1 MAEITDFPERRDQI
15 SIAADEIGKELKK
28 MQGYKTVGP
37 ENERLIEIFGGRNIP
52 RKITFAHMQELL
64 KDMSPIAGDENTIF
78 TLSQV
83 IEEKFPGTI
92 DKKNF
97 ADFEERFGSVLD
109 TQDAGKSTKLPANDP
124 GKKKDPTKITL
135 REAAEL
141 YRKDLGTQKIT
152 RFNAGSSF
160 AEYGD
165 MTVVEAFTGERGER
179 PIDKMG
185 EKAAKKSPG
194 AYNDLMRDLRFVSI
208 PVRREIALATPD
220 SPILSSLPAAEA
232 AAEQTKIVLGPSMPT
247 AVEADIRI
255 LTANKKGWGELFTR
269 LEGIASDPKNPK
281 AAVADALLTTFY
293 TGPRGGLIANLK
305 GYEYKPDSGSIRV
318 VPQTKAKRMAGEA
331 GEAGAQK
338 SGGIRQ
344 AAIPYNVPLNEDA
357 VGYIERRM
365 KYNEANPDIVKFIR
379 DSGTNHIFVKRNAK
393 GKPTKVSTTDMS
405 QLLGEIEV
413 SQPLI
418 EDAVS
423 GKEYNSLY
431 PTEVADKTA
440 GKWGEALARNFH
452 ASVGLLELK
461 IEGQTMDFLQGRSE
475 TSGTEGRSQ
484 TKKLGYAK
492 RPTGFFTS
500 GERDAQQQI
509 ANWINSTTGRTA
521 ADIPGIETRISPA
534 TYAIPGF
541 FDTPVEEVVSS
552 PKAAAVEEVL
562 PTSPADFDDDTKAAL
577 KSGGF
582 NIDYSKIID
591 KGDKILKGLLPV
603 AIGTSAIVASREAEA
618 QGDTP
623 FVAGMKGVAAGASE
637 LVAPPGMAFS
647 DKEFREDQRATTPGG
662 SGLGPRT
669 DVAPQTDAL
678 GYIKPEFAM
687 YPMEDAPRESFL
699 DTELKQP

>member
-1 MAEITDFPERRDQI
+1 MAE
-15 SIAADEIGKELKK
+15 
-28 MQGYKTVGP
+28 
-37 ENERLIEIFGGRNIP
+37 
-52 RKITFAHMQELL
+52 
-64 KDMSPIAGDENTIF
+64 
-78 TLSQV
+78 
-83 IEEKFPGTI
+83 
-92 DKKNF
+92 
-97 ADFEERFGSVLD
+97 
-109 TQDAGKSTKLPANDP
+109 
-124 GKKKDPTKITL
+124 KKDPTKITL

-152 RFNAGSSF
+152 RFNSGSSF

-194 AYNDLMRDLRFVSI
+194 AYNDLLRDLRFVSI
-208 PVRREIALATPD
+208 PVRREIALAAPD

-232 AAEQTKIVLGPSMPT
+232 AAEQTKIVLGPLMPT
-247 AVEADIRI
+247 AVEADVRI

-269 LEGIASDPKNPK
+269 LEDIASDPKNSK

-305 GYEYKPDSGSIRV
+305 GHEYKPDSGSIRV

-379 DSGTNHIFVKRNAK
+379 DSETNHIFVKRNAK
-393 GKPTKVSTTDMS
+393 GKPTKVSTADMS

-431 PTEVADKTA
+431 PTEVGDKTA

-452 ASVGLLELK
+452 SSVGLLELK

-521 ADIPGIETRISPA
+521 ADIPGIEARISPA

-541 FDTPVEEVVSS
+541 FDTPAEEAVSL
-552 PKAAAVEEVL
+552 PKAAPVEEAL
-562 PTSPADFDDDTKAAL
+562 PTSPADFNDDTKAAL
-577 KSGGF
+577 KKGGF
-582 NIDYSKIID
+582 NIDYSKLGVGASLTGLTVASALTSQDAAAATSEIARD
-591 KGDKILKGLLPV
+591 VALDVAGETGLKSIVGRTIAGRIPV
-603 AIGTSAIVASREAEA
+603 ADVLIPSANMAGEGVSTPAPGTEPVSATPEELYRQAEA
-618 QGDTP
+618 
-623 FVAGMKGVAAGASE
+623 VADRPLMDPSRGGLPA
-637 LVAPPGMAFS
+637 LV
-647 DKEFREDQRATTPGG
+647 
-662 SGLGPRT
+662 
-669 DVAPQTDAL
+669 
-678 GYIKPEFAM
+678 GYFTQKTQEAKAEP
-687 YPMEDAPRESFL
+687 DDNFL
-699 DTELKQP
+699 NISP

>member
-1 MAEITDFPERRDQI
+1 MAE
-15 SIAADEIGKELKK
+15 
-28 MQGYKTVGP
+28 
-37 ENERLIEIFGGRNIP
+37 
-52 RKITFAHMQELL
+52 
-64 KDMSPIAGDENTIF
+64 
-78 TLSQV
+78 
-83 IEEKFPGTI
+83 
-92 DKKNF
+92 
-97 ADFEERFGSVLD
+97 
-109 TQDAGKSTKLPANDP
+109 
-124 GKKKDPTKITL
+124 KKDPTKITL

-208 PVRREIALATPD
+208 PVRREIALAAPD

-232 AAEQTKIVLGPSMPT
+232 AAEQTKIVLGPLMPT

-269 LEGIASDPKNPK
+269 LEDIASDPNNPR

-305 GYEYKPDSGSIRV
+305 GHEYKPESGSIRV

-338 SGGIRQ
+338 TGGIRQ

-423 GKEYNSLY
+423 GQKYNSLY

-452 ASVGLLELK
+452 ASVGILELK

-492 RPTGFFTS
+492 RPTDFFTP

-521 ADIPGIETRISPA
+521 ADIPGIEVRISPA

-541 FDTPVEEVVSS
+541 FDTPVEEAAS
-552 PKAAAVEEVL
+552 PVPTPVPVEKPAPTNFQELFAQNPELRSAMEGAGFEFKPEPEIPDEPEVPGDGKPGFGRTGAMLTAGVAGTAAML
-562 PTSPADFDDDTKAAL
+562 LDPAQALADEAIQQTGEAAL
-577 KSGGF
+577 RPVVGAVARRFPIAEVFAATETGLDPQERLAKAFNMSANDFYQMTPEEMAPYQQALDDAIAKQEQEAIDRRRGRNRARVGKGF
-582 NIDYSKIID
+582 LENQ
-591 KGDKILKGLLPV
+591 L
-603 AIGTSAIVASREAEA
+603 
-618 QGDTP
+618 
-623 FVAGMKGVAAGASE
+623 
-637 LVAPPGMAFS
+637 
-647 DKEFREDQRATTPGG
+647 
-662 SGLGPRT
+662 
-669 DVAPQTDAL
+669 
-678 GYIKPEFAM
+678 
-687 YPMEDAPRESFL
+687 
-699 DTELKQP
+699 QP

>member
-1 MAEITDFPERRDQI
+1 MAE
-15 SIAADEIGKELKK
+15 
-28 MQGYKTVGP
+28 
-37 ENERLIEIFGGRNIP
+37 
-52 RKITFAHMQELL
+52 
-64 KDMSPIAGDENTIF
+64 
-78 TLSQV
+78 
-83 IEEKFPGTI
+83 
-92 DKKNF
+92 
-97 ADFEERFGSVLD
+97 
-109 TQDAGKSTKLPANDP
+109 
-124 GKKKDPTKITL
+124 KKDPTKITL

-194 AYNDLMRDLRFVSI
+194 AYNDLLRDLRFVSI
-208 PVRREIALATPD
+208 PVRREIALAAPD

-232 AAEQTKIVLGPSMPT
+232 AAEQTKIVLGPLMPT

-269 LEGIASDPKNPK
+269 LEDIAGDPKNPK

-305 GYEYKPDSGSIRV
+305 GHEYKPESGSIRV

-338 SGGIRQ
+338 TGGIRQ

-379 DSGTNHIFVKRNAK
+379 DFGTNHIFVKRNAK
-393 GKPTKVSTTDMS
+393 GKPTKVSTADMS

-423 GKEYNSLY
+423 GKKYNSLY
-431 PTEVADKTA
+431 PTGVADKTA

-452 ASVGLLELK
+452 ASVGILELK

-492 RPTGFFTS
+492 RPTDFFTP

-521 ADIPGIETRISPA
+521 ADIPGIEVRISPA

-541 FDTPVEEVVSS
+541 FDTPVEEAVSS
-552 PKAAAVEEVL
+552 PKAALVEEAL
-562 PTSPADFDDDTKAAL
+562 PTSPADFDDNTKAAL
-577 KSGGF
+577 KSAGF
-582 NIDYSKIID
+582 KIDYSKLPSRFL
-591 KGDKILKGLLPV
+591 GPLGLGLTTAAAVTTGTAVRQRAEAMGVPEPLAKTAGVVAGASEFLPV
-603 AIGTSAIVASREAEA
+603 PPSDVAEVQPDPLSMRPVERAAAESEIVREGLKTTGQLQEVASRE
-618 QGDTP
+618 TR
-623 FVAGMKGVAAGASE
+623 KAAP
-637 LVAPPGMAFS
+637 API
-647 DKEFREDQRATTPGG
+647 DD
-662 SGLGPRT
+662 
-669 DVAPQTDAL
+669 
-678 GYIKPEFAM
+678 
-687 YPMEDAPRESFL
+687 SFL
-699 DTELKQP
+699 TMSP

>member
-1 MAEITDFPERRDQI
+1 
-15 SIAADEIGKELKK
+15 
-28 MQGYKTVGP
+28 
-37 ENERLIEIFGGRNIP
+37 
-52 RKITFAHMQELL
+52 
-64 KDMSPIAGDENTIF
+64 MSPIAGDENTIF